1 MSSFSPVSPFTTDSR
16 AMRQLDVRRTW
27 RCAVSLTITVALSFP
42 VRASAQ
48 WYGGVLQADS
58 LLASGRV
65 ATAES
70 VYYATSS
77 ARPRDATARAALG
90 RYLASR
96 GALRPG
102 AVLLEEARFFGGD
115 SISIARVLAPIYSSL
130 GDYRA
135 LAVLPAS
142 PLSPI
147 ERERARWLVS
157 HAPVLEFADSV
168 DTLHYKPL
176 SDGTGVGIVSIGVGE
191 RSIDALID
199 PRVSGVVLR
208 GRQAKRRAGL
218 QSFGEDSSGVVA
230 VVSELHLGNVT
241 LSNVPARLDETSE
254 GTRGASGALIGL
266 DVLRRLA
273 PTFDAVAQTITL
285 RRSGQ
290 VALTTIGT
298 RSPMLLDA
306 QGLRILVDG
315 RWESSASRTSG
326 LLLSLHRWTLD
337 AKRGVIILQ

>member
-1 MSSFSPVSPFTTDSR
+1 
-16 AMRQLDVRRTW
+16 MRQLAVRCIW
-27 RCAVSLTITVALSFP
+27 SRCVVCLTIIVAFVALVVP
-42 VRASAQ
+42 ARLRAQ
-48 WYGGVLQADS
+48 WYGSVEQADS

-77 ARPRDATARAALG
+77 ARPRDAAARAALG

-115 SISIARVLAPIYSSL
+115 SVSIARVLAPIYNSL

-142 PLSPI
+142 PLSPV

-157 HAPVLEFADSV
+157 HAPVLEFPDSV

-176 SDGTGVGIVSIGVGE
+176 SDGSGIGIVSIGVGE
-191 RSIDALID
+191 RKIDALID
-199 PRVSGVVLR
+199 PRVAGVVLR

-218 QSFGEDSSGVVA
+218 QSFGQDSSGVVA
-230 VVSELHLGNVT
+230 VIAELHLGDVT
-241 LSNVPARLDETSE
+241 LSNVPARLEESGE
-254 GTRGASGALIGL
+254 GPRASGALIGL

-315 RWESSASRTSG
+315 RWESSTSRTSG
-326 LLLSLHRWTLD
+326 MLLSLHRWTLD

>member
-1 MSSFSPVSPFTTDSR
+1 
-16 AMRQLDVRRTW
+16 MRQLEARRAW
-27 RCAVSLTITVALSFP
+27 LRRAARLTIAVVLAVP
-42 VRASAQ
+42 ARAHAQ
-48 WYGGVLQADS
+48 WYGGVVQADS

-102 AVLLEEARFFGGD
+102 AVLLEEARLFGGD
-115 SISIARVLAPIYSSL
+115 SVSIARSLAPIYNSL

-157 HAPVLEFADSV
+157 NAPVLEFPDSV

-176 SDGTGVGIVSIGVGE
+176 ADGSGIGSIAIGIGDRQVDAV
-191 RSIDALID
+191 IDAA
-199 PRVSGVVLR
+199 VSGVVLR
-208 GRQAKRRAGL
+208 GRQAKRRGGL
-218 QSFGEDSSGVVA
+218 HSFGEDSTGVIA
-230 VVSELHLGNVT
+230 VVTELHIGDVT
-241 LSNVPARLDETSE
+241 LSNVPARLEENTA
-254 GTRGASGALIGL
+254 GGASIGL

-273 PTFDAVAQTITL
+273 PTFDATTQTVTL

-290 VALTTIGT
+290 VASATAGT
-298 RSPMLLDA
+298 RMPMLLDA
-306 QGLRILVDG
+306 QGLRILIDG
-315 RWESSASRTSG
+315 RWESSASRASG
-326 LLLSLHRWTLD
+326 ALLSTRRWTLD
-337 AKRGVIILQ
+337 AKRGAVILQ

>member
-1 MSSFSPVSPFTTDSR
+1 
-16 AMRQLDVRRTW
+16 MRQLDVRRTW
-27 RCAVSLTITVALSFP
+27 LRCAVRLTVIVALIVP
-42 VRASAQ
+42 TRARAQ
-48 WYGGVLQADS
+48 WYGGVERADS

-65 ATAES
+65 AKAET

-115 SISIARVLAPIYSSL
+115 SVSIARALAPIYSSL

-157 HAPVLEFADSV
+157 HAPVLEFPDSV

-176 SDGTGVGIVSIGVGE
+176 IDGSGIGIVPVGVGD
-191 RSIDALID
+191 RRIDAVID

-208 GRQAKRRAGL
+208 GRQARRRAAL
-218 QSFGEDSSGVVA
+218 QSFGEDSSGIVA
-230 VVSELHLGNVT
+230 VVTELHLGDVT
-241 LSNVPARLDETSE
+241 LSNVPARLDEAAE
-254 GTRGASGALIGL
+254 GVKATSGALIGL

-273 PTFDAVAQTITL
+273 PTFDPVAQTITL

-315 RWESSASRTSG
+315 RWENSASRTSAM
-326 LLLSLHRWTLD
+326 LLSLHRWTLD
-337 AKRGVIILQ
+337 AKRGDIILQ